1 MKIVNKYY
9 KSNIDDKPNFKN
21 NQGHSSV
28 EHIHTI
34 FFDVITIISIR
45 VIANTSW
52 QCVQILES

>member
-1 MKIVNKYY
+1 MNKYY
-9 KSNIDDKPNFKN
+9 KSNIDDKTNFEN
-21 NQGHSSV
+21 NQGHSNV